1 MTLKPVIIIPVWP
14 NEGTRM
20 QLVAQLSYQQSLEQP
35 RIVDDSPKAEEPNEK
50 SDKTVIKKKKK
61 NQNSGQ

>member
-1 MTLKPVIIIPVWP
+1 MWP

-20 QLVAQLSYQQSLEQP
+20 QLAAQLSYQQSLEQP
-35 RIVDDSPKAEEPNEK
+35 RILDDSPKAEEPNEK

-61 NQNSGQ
+61 KPKQWPMMVLRFVS